1 MICLDVKTA
10 AGTRPSCSIGVW
22 WSGGFQLLVYS
33 LTPAP
38 TTGKEHGRM
47 QNQASAQS
55 SLLLFTVHIFKI
67 TMKSHSFVHSSLR
80 THVFVVKLLFRNE
93 DSILK

>member
-1 MICLDVKTA
+1 MICLLVDMKTA
-10 AGTRPSCSIGVW
+10 AGTRPSCSIAVW

-38 TTGKEHGRM
+38 TTDKEHGRM

-55 SLLLFTVHIFKI
+55 SFSLITVHTFKI
-67 TMKSHSFVHSSLR
+67 IMLSVVHSSHSSKI
-80 THVFVVKLLFRNE
+80 THVFVV
-93 DSILK
+93 